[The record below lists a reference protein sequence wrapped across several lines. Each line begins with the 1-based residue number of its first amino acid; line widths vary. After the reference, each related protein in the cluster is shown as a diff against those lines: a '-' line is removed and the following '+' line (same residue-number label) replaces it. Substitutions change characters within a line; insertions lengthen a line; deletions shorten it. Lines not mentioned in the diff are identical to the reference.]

1 MRPFP
6 NETTPAFAGGE
17 EGTEMVSELSSVNKV
32 VGAKQVRRAL
42 NDGRA
47 CKVFLACDADPRV
60 VEPLARLAQEGQVPV
75 EHDVSMADLG
85 AACGI
90 AVKSAAA
97 ALVR

>member
-1 MRPFP
+1 ML
-6 NETTPAFAGGE
+6 NELNGA
-17 EGTEMVSELSSVNKV
+17 NKV
-32 VGAKQVRRAL
+32 IGTKQVRRAL

-75 EHDVSMADLG
+75 EHDVSMVDLG

>member
-1 MRPFP
+1 
-6 NETTPAFAGGE
+6 
-17 EGTEMVSELSSVNKV
+17 MVSELSSVNKV

-60 VEPLARLAQEGQVPV
+60 VEPLARLAREGQVPV

>member
-1 MRPFP
+1 
-6 NETTPAFAGGE
+6 
-17 EGTEMVSELSSVNKV
+17 MVSELSSVDKV

-47 CKVFLACDADPRV
+47 CKVFLDPRV

-75 EHDVSMADLG
+75 ENDISMADLG

>member
-1 MRPFP
+1 
-6 NETTPAFAGGE
+6 
-17 EGTEMVSELSSVNKV
+17 MVSELSGVNKV

-75 EHDVSMADLG
+75 ENDISMADLG

>member
-1 MRPFP
+1 
-6 NETTPAFAGGE
+6 
-17 EGTEMVSELSSVNKV
+17 MVSELSSVDKV

-47 CKVFLACDADPRV
+47 CKVFPASAAAPRV
-60 VEPLARLAQEGQVPV
+60 GDPQPRLAQEGPVPG
-75 EHDVSMADLG
+75 ENDIAMADLG